1 MFHDWENFYL
11 IVGSAAGALIGL
23 MFVVATLMAGL
34 ESSRVMHGAR
44 VFFTPIIFHF
54 SVVIIVSAVAMV
66 PGMPAPLT
74 GVIVA
79 FCAVAGFAYAIATI
93 FRMFGPG
100 SANPLHWTD
109 KYFYGVIPALVYLG
123 LAAAAGA
130 VWLKPESAAYA
141 IGATMLILLLIGI
154 RDAWDMAVFLLQ
166 GSRDRAPR

>member
-34 ESSRVMHGAR
+34 ESARVSHGAR

-54 SVVIIVSAVAMV
+54 AVVLIVSATAVV
-66 PGMPAPLT
+66 PGMPTAVA

-79 FCAVAGFAYAIATI
+79 FLAVSGFAYAIMTI
-93 FRMFGPG
+93 FRMFGPE
-100 SANPLHWTD
+100 STNPLHWTD
-109 KYFYGVIPALVYLG
+109 KYFYGVVPAIVYLG
-123 LAAAAGA
+123 LAGAAGA
-130 VWLKPESAAYA
+130 VWFMPGSAAYA

-154 RDAWDMAVFLLQ
+154 RDAWDMAIFLLQ
-166 GSRDRAPR
+166 GSRERAAR

>member
-1 MFHDWENFYL
+1 MFNDWENFYL

-34 ESSRVMHGAR
+34 ESQRVSHGAR

-54 SVVIIVSAVAMV
+54 AVVVVVSAMAVV
-66 PGMPAPLT
+66 PGMPPTVA

-79 FCAVAGFAYAIATI
+79 FLAVTGFVYAIATI

-100 SANPLHWTD
+100 SSNPLHWTD
-109 KYFYGVIPALVYLG
+109 KYFYGVVPAIVYLG
-123 LAAAAGA
+123 LAGAAGA
-130 VWLKPESAAYA
+130 VWFAPASAAYA
-141 IGATMLILLLIGI
+141 IGAVMLILLLIGI

-166 GSRDRAPR
+166 GARERTQR